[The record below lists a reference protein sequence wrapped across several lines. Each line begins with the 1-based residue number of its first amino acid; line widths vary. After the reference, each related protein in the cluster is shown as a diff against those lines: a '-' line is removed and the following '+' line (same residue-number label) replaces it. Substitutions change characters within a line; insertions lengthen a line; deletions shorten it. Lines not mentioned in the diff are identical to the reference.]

1 MPKKIKDDGEKKTT
15 KVKKSQSKIDDKV
28 ENDINKEVKVE
39 KEHKN
44 KDFKN
49 KDFKKYEDKFE
60 DLKQKYM
67 LLCKS
72 AHDIQVELNK
82 VDIQRESVL
91 NEIRQLQV
99 IYTPKLNTGF
109 NIDEVVTSDNDV
121 KEKELTS
128 KLIKVTSGNSLNK
141 IKLKKKQQ
149 RSTDMETDDS
159 DSENLSQEIDC
170 SESDESD

>member
-1 MPKKIKDDGEKKTT
+1 MPKKIKDDTDKKAN
-15 KVKKSQSKIDDKV
+15 KVKKSNVKNDEKLDEIITKEEKSDK
-28 ENDINKEVKVE
+28 NL
-39 KEHKN
+39 KN
-44 KDFKN
+44 KDL
-49 KDFKKYEDKFE
+49 KKYEDKFE
-60 DLKQKYM
+60 DLKQKYI
-67 LLCKS
+67 LLCKN

-99 IYTPKLNTGF
+99 VYTPQLNTGF
-109 NIDEVVTSDNDV
+109 NIDEVVTSENDI
-121 KEKELTS
+121 KEKEITS

-141 IKLKKKQQ
+141 IKLKKKQT

>member
-15 KVKKSQSKIDDKV
+15 KVKKSHSKADDKV
-28 ENDINKEVKVE
+28 EDVINKEVKVE
-39 KEHKN
+39 KEP
-44 KDFKN
+44 KN

-60 DLKQKYM
+60 DLKQKYI

-99 IYTPKLNTGF
+99 IYTPKLDTGF
-109 NIDEVVTSDNDV
+109 NIDEVVTSENDV

>member
-15 KVKKSQSKIDDKV
+15 KVKKSHSKTDDKV
-28 ENDINKEVKVE
+28 EDVINKEVKVE
-39 KEHKN
+39 KEP
-44 KDFKN
+44 KN

-60 DLKQKYM
+60 DLKQKYI

-109 NIDEVVTSDNDV
+109 NIDEVVTSENDV

-170 SESDESD
+170 CSESDESD